1 MMKKYRVLII
11 IGVVLICLIG
21 WLAAGYNGMLNAELE
36 VDKTWGNVESQY
48 QRRKDLIPNLEKTV
62 KAFAK
67 HEEKT
72 YTEVVKARTAAQR
85 AQQVAD
91 MTTQQQGGQ
100 APADDQQ
107 MNRFMQAQEQ
117 ASKALDVYVNAVT
130 EAYPELRS
138 SQNFLDFQENLTG
151 TENRI
156 QVARA
161 NYNEAVQAY
170 NKKVR
175 SFPNV
180 MISGMFG
187 FSKKSMFQADADAA
201 LAPQVFEDE

>member
-1 MMKKYRVLII
+1 MNIKKYTPLLII
-11 IGVVLICLIG
+11 GGLLLALVIWLIS
-21 WLAAGYNGMLNAELE
+21 GYNGMYSEKQAL
-36 VDKTWGNVESQY
+36 DKAWGNVESQY

-67 HEEKT
+67 HEEET
-72 YTEVVKARTAAQR
+72 YTNVVKARKAA
-85 AQQVAD
+85 
-91 MTTQQQGGQ
+91 
-100 APADDQQ
+100 
-107 MNRFMQAQEQ
+107 NQAQDAANALPQEIPSDEQ
-117 ASKALDVYVNAVT
+117 EMARYMQTQAEASKALDIYVNAVA

-161 NYNEAVQAY
+161 NYNEAVEKY

-187 FSKKSMFQADADAA
+187 FTEKSMFRADADAA
-201 LAPQVFEDE
+201 RAPQVFEEE

>member
-1 MMKKYRVLII
+1 MKKYTTLIV
-11 IGVVLICLIG
+11 IGVIVLVLGI
-21 WLAAGYNGMLNAELE
+21 WLGVGYNSMLSSELE
-36 VDKTWGNVESQY
+36 VEKSWGNVESQY

-62 KAFAK
+62 KAFAR
-67 HEEKT
+67 HEENT

-85 AQQVAD
+85 AQQAAD
-91 MTTQQQGGQ
+91 MTAQ
-100 APADDQQ
+100 AVPDDDMQ
-107 MNRFMQAQEQ
+107 MERYMQAQDQ
-117 ASKALDVYVNAVT
+117 VKKALDIYVNAVT

-161 NYNEAVQAY
+161 NYNEAVQTY

-180 MISGMFG
+180 LISGIFG
-187 FSKKSMFQADADAA
+187 FSKKSMFKADADAA
-201 LAPQVFEDE
+201 LAPQVFEE

>member
-1 MMKKYRVLII
+1 MKKYRTLII
-11 IGVVLICLIG
+11 IGAIVLVLVI
-21 WLAAGYNGMLNAELE
+21 WLVSGYNGMLNTQVE
-36 VDKTWGNVESQY
+36 VDTAWGNVESQY

-67 HEEKT
+67 HEGKT
-72 YTEVVKARTAAQR
+72 YTEVVKARSAAVR
-85 AQQVAD
+85 AQQNAD
-91 MTTQQQGGQ
+91 QAAGG
-100 APADDQQ
+100 AIPADEQQ
-107 MNRFMQAQEQ
+107 MDRYMLAQDQA
-117 ASKALDVYVNAVT
+117 KKTLDIYVNAVR

-156 QVARA
+156 QVARV
-161 NYNEAVQAY
+161 NYNDAVKVY

-180 MISGMFG
+180 LISGMFG
-187 FSKKSMFQADADAA
+187 FTPKSMFKADADAA
-201 LAPQVFEDE
+201 SAPSVFADVE

>member
-1 MMKKYRVLII
+1 MKKYTPLLII
-11 IGVVLICLIG
+11 GGLLLVVII
-21 WLAAGYNGMLNAELE
+21 WLTSGYNGMYSEKQAL
-36 VDKTWGNVESQY
+36 DKAWGNVESQY

-67 HEEKT
+67 HEEET
-72 YTEVVKARTAAQR
+72 FTNVVKARKAA
-85 AQQVAD
+85 
-91 MTTQQQGGQ
+91 
-100 APADDQQ
+100 
-107 MNRFMQAQEQ
+107 NQAQDAANALPQQIPSDEQ
-117 ASKALDVYVNAVT
+117 EMARYMQTQAEASKALDVYVNAVA

-161 NYNEAVQAY
+161 NYNDAVEKY

-180 MISGMFG
+180 LISGMFG
-187 FSKKSMFQADADAA
+187 FTEKSMFRADADAA
-201 LAPQVFEDE
+201 RAPQVFDED

>member
-1 MMKKYRVLII
+1 MKKYTPLLII
-11 IGVVLICLIG
+11 GGLLLVVII
-21 WLAAGYNGMLNAELE
+21 WLTSGYNGMYSEKQAL
-36 VDKTWGNVESQY
+36 DKAWGNVESQY

-67 HEEKT
+67 HEEET
-72 YTEVVKARTAAQR
+72 FTNVVKARKAA
-85 AQQVAD
+85 
-91 MTTQQQGGQ
+91 
-100 APADDQQ
+100 
-107 MNRFMQAQEQ
+107 NQAQDAANALPQQIPSDEQ
-117 ASKALDVYVNAVT
+117 EMARYMQTQAEASKALDVYVNAVA

-161 NYNEAVQAY
+161 NYNDAVEKY

-180 MISGMFG
+180 LISGMFG
-187 FSKKSMFQADADAA
+187 FTEKSMFRADADAA
-201 LAPQVFEDE
+201 RAPQVFDEE

>member
-1 MMKKYRVLII
+1 MKKYTTLIVIGAIVLVLGIWL
-11 IGVVLICLIG
+11 GV
-21 WLAAGYNGMLNAELE
+21 GYNSMLSSELE
-36 VDKTWGNVESQY
+36 VEKSWGNVESQY

-62 KAFAK
+62 KAFAR

-85 AQQVAD
+85 AQQAAD
-91 MTTQQQGGQ
+91 MTAQ
-100 APADDQQ
+100 AVPDDDLQ
-107 MNRFMQAQEQ
+107 MERYMQAQDQ
-117 ASKALDVYVNAVT
+117 AKKALDIYVNAVT

-161 NYNEAVQAY
+161 NYNEAVQTY

-180 MISGMFG
+180 LISGIFG
-187 FSKKSMFQADADAA
+187 FSKKSMFKADADAA
-201 LAPQVFEDE
+201 LAPQVFEE

>member
-1 MMKKYRVLII
+1 MKKYTTLIVIGAIVLVLGIWL
-11 IGVVLICLIG
+11 GV
-21 WLAAGYNGMLNAELE
+21 GYNSMLSSELE
-36 VDKTWGNVESQY
+36 VEKSWGNVESQY

-62 KAFAK
+62 KAFAR
-67 HEEKT
+67 HEENT

-85 AQQVAD
+85 AQQAAD
-91 MTTQQQGGQ
+91 MTAQ
-100 APADDQQ
+100 AVPDDDMQ
-107 MNRFMQAQEQ
+107 MERYMQAQDQ
-117 ASKALDVYVNAVT
+117 AKKALDIYVNAVT

-161 NYNEAVQAY
+161 NYNEAVQKY

-180 MISGMFG
+180 LISGIFG
-187 FSKKSMFQADADAA
+187 FSKKSMFKADADAA
-201 LAPQVFEDE
+201 LAPQVFEE

>member
-1 MMKKYRVLII
+1 MKKYTTLIV
-11 IGVVLICLIG
+11 IGVIVLVLGI
-21 WLAAGYNGMLNAELE
+21 WLGVGYNSMLSSELE
-36 VDKTWGNVESQY
+36 VEKSWGNVESQY

-62 KAFAK
+62 KAFAR
-67 HEEKT
+67 HEENT
-72 YTEVVKARTAAQR
+72 YTNVVKARTAAQR
-85 AQQVAD
+85 AQQAAD
-91 MTTQQQGGQ
+91 MTAQ
-100 APADDQQ
+100 AVPDDDMQ
-107 MNRFMQAQEQ
+107 MERYMQAQDQ
-117 ASKALDVYVNAVT
+117 AKKALDIYVNAVT

-161 NYNEAVQAY
+161 NYNEAVQKY

-180 MISGMFG
+180 LISGIFG
-187 FSKKSMFQADADAA
+187 FSKKSMFKADADAA
-201 LAPQVFEDE
+201 LAPQVFEE

>member
-1 MMKKYRVLII
+1 
-11 IGVVLICLIG
+11 
-21 WLAAGYNGMLNAELE
+21 MLSSELE
-36 VDKTWGNVESQY
+36 VEKSWGNVESQY

-62 KAFAK
+62 KAFAR
-67 HEEKT
+67 HEENT
-72 YTEVVKARTAAQR
+72 YTNVVKARTAAQR
-85 AQQVAD
+85 AQQAAD
-91 MTTQQQGGQ
+91 MTAQ
-100 APADDQQ
+100 AVPDDDMQ
-107 MNRFMQAQEQ
+107 MERYMQAQDQ
-117 ASKALDVYVNAVT
+117 AKKALDIYVNAVT

-161 NYNEAVQAY
+161 NYNEAVQTY

-180 MISGMFG
+180 LISGIFG
-187 FSKKSMFQADADAA
+187 FSKKSMFKADADAA
-201 LAPQVFEDE
+201 LAPQVFEE

>member
-1 MMKKYRVLII
+1 MKKYTTLIV
-11 IGVVLICLIG
+11 IGVIVLVLGI
-21 WLAAGYNGMLNAELE
+21 WLGVGYNSMLSSELE
-36 VDKTWGNVESQY
+36 VEKSWGNVESQY

-62 KAFAK
+62 KAFAR
-67 HEEKT
+67 HEENT
-72 YTEVVKARTAAQR
+72 YTNVVKARTAAQR
-85 AQQVAD
+85 AQQAAD
-91 MTTQQQGGQ
+91 MTAQ
-100 APADDQQ
+100 AVPDDDMQ
-107 MNRFMQAQEQ
+107 MERYMQAQDQ
-117 ASKALDVYVNAVT
+117 AKKALDIYVNAVT

-161 NYNEAVQAY
+161 NYNEAVQTY

-180 MISGMFG
+180 LISGIFG
-187 FSKKSMFQADADAA
+187 FSKKSMFKADADAA
-201 LAPQVFEDE
+201 LAPQVFEE

>member
-1 MMKKYRVLII
+1 MKKYTTLIV
-11 IGVVLICLIG
+11 IGVIVLVLGI
-21 WLAAGYNGMLNAELE
+21 WLGVGYNSMLSSELE
-36 VDKTWGNVESQY
+36 VEKSWGNVESQY

-62 KAFAK
+62 KAFAR
-67 HEEKT
+67 HEENT

-85 AQQVAD
+85 AQQAAD
-91 MTTQQQGGQ
+91 MTAQ
-100 APADDQQ
+100 AVPDDDMQ
-107 MNRFMQAQEQ
+107 MERYMQAQDQ
-117 ASKALDVYVNAVT
+117 AKKALDIYVNAVT

-161 NYNEAVQAY
+161 NYNEAVQTY

-180 MISGMFG
+180 LISGIFG
-187 FSKKSMFQADADAA
+187 FSKKSMFKADADAA
-201 LAPQVFEDE
+201 LAPQVFEE